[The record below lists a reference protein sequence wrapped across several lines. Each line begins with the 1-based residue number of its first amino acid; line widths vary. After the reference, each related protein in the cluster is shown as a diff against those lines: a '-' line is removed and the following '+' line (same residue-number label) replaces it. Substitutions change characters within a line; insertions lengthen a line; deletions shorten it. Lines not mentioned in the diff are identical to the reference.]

1 VLRFDLIGRVFAH
14 ETVEIV
20 HGTVVRLDRDARLF
34 ELGGDDFAADHAAQQ
49 LLRLHELGGAERFGL
64 DLQKGLLVSIH
75 QVRASCGEDRPP
87 GPREGGSVMYV
98 LEVMSGPL
106 DGKTWAFEREITVGR
121 DDAVATA
128 CITIDRYI
136 SRKHARLYEE
146 QDGRLRLA
154 DLASRN
160 GTRVGG
166 RALGDPEAIDLGEP
180 FVIGRTTLRVIRS

>member
-1 VLRFDLIGRVFAH
+1 
-14 ETVEIV
+14 
-20 HGTVVRLDRDARLF
+20 
-34 ELGGDDFAADHAAQQ
+34 
-49 LLRLHELGGAERFGL
+49 
-64 DLQKGLLVSIH
+64 
-75 QVRASCGEDRPP
+75 
-87 GPREGGSVMYV
+87 MYV

-106 DGKTWAFEREITVGR
+106 DGKTWNFDREITIGR

-146 QDGRLRLA
+146 VEGRLLLA

-166 RALGDPEAIDLGEP
+166 RPLDEPESIDVGET
-180 FVIGRTTLRVIRS
+180 FVIGRTTLRVLRP

>member
-1 VLRFDLIGRVFAH
+1 MS
-14 ETVEIV
+14 
-20 HGTVVRLDRDARLF
+20 
-34 ELGGDDFAADHAAQQ
+34 AA
-49 LLRLHELGGAERFGL
+49 
-64 DLQKGLLVSIH
+64 
-75 QVRASCGEDRPP
+75 EDRPS
-87 GPREGGSVMYV
+87 GAREGESAMYV

-106 DGKTWAFEREITVGR
+106 DGKTWNFEREITIGR

-146 QDGRLRLA
+146 GDGLLRLA

-166 RALGDPEAIDLGEP
+166 RSLGEPEPIGVGEP
-180 FVIGRTTLRVIRS
+180 FVIGRTTLRVLRP